1 MIICDTDV
9 MIDILRGHTSA
20 IAWFHLL
27 GNQQVV
33 LPGLVMM
40 ELLQGCK
47 TKTEQ
52 QRLQKLLKDC
62 PLLWPSSR
70 ACSQALRHF
79 STHYL
84 SHGIGIIDALIS
96 ETAVEAGHPLH
107 TFNQKHYQPH
117 LLLKTIQPYSR

>member
-40 ELLQGCK
+40 ELLQRWTTGSG
-47 TKTEQ
+47 
-52 QRLQKLLKDC
+52 LQVAK
-62 PLLWPSSR
+62 
-70 ACSQALRHF
+70 F
-79 STHYL
+79 YL
-84 SHGIGIIDALIS
+84 
-96 ETAVEAGHPLH
+96 
-107 TFNQKHYQPH
+107 
-117 LLLKTIQPYSR
+117 